1 MAMLTGVRFG
11 FGEHGHL
18 VGKPAMI
25 GVFNPYGLGV
35 EPDEVVSPATPGDLF
50 ILMVLE
56 RTLLTRPAEDL
67 VSLYRALSAIG
78 WKVHVCVRPLV
89 PLRDSAM
96 AYDAVLRVI
105 DADDFDRPPNC
116 DDRYSSVS
124 VHCWPGSG
132 VMEHLSKLKA
142 EQGRYL
148 VLTGEDFGLAKVW
161 LQHAPERSA
170 WTLARDYP
178 FNDTME
184 APEIEELYVR
194 GSA

>member
-1 MAMLTGVRFG
+1 MLTGVRIG

-25 GVFNPYGLGV
+25 GVFNPFGIGL
-35 EPDEVVSPATPGDLF
+35 EPCEVPPPAAAGDLF

-56 RTLLTRPAEDL
+56 RTLPNRPAEDL
-67 VSLYRALSAIG
+67 VVLYRALTAAG
-78 WKVHVCVRPLV
+78 WKVHVCARPLV
-89 PLRDSAM
+89 QLRDAPM
-96 AYDAVLRVI
+96 AYDAVLRVL

-116 DDRYSSVS
+116 DDRYASIS
-124 VHCWPGSG
+124 VHCWPGHG
-132 VMEHLSKLKA
+132 VMEHLSKLRA

-148 VLTGEDFGLAKVW
+148 VLSGEDFGLAKVW
-161 LQHAPERSA
+161 LQNAPERSA